1 MGINGDIIT
10 DWWFQP
16 TPLKNDGVSQLGIL
30 FPLYGKIKAMFRTTN
45 QILSVNVFFGI
56 STYLRHWN
64 DDRPRICTRAGYGIN
79 GMMFPLKCWLPSG
92 KLT

>member
-30 FPLYGKIKAMFRTTN
+30 FPLYGKIKAMFQTTN
-45 QILSVNVFFGI
+45 QILSVNFF
-56 STYLRHWN
+56 WN
-64 DDRPRICTRAGYGIN
+64 IN
-79 GMMFPLKCWLPSG
+79 IFATLE
-92 KLT
+92 